1 MEAST
6 LAQQFNDVSDSLHT
20 RGHRVIVRRVRSFL
34 EAGDTLGAETFL
46 TRAKESLGNSDAGVG
61 ALAQSLKGFA
71 AEGGDVS
78 RLVTDPAWVE
88 GTARESRLGRMVDA
102 SVGGQDLGGLA
113 DQLARQQSALAAGEP
128 LAKVPARQMAPSALP
143 PLPKSAPAG
152 EDSRSP
158 VGNIFANQRRPRAVI
173 EALADLEPKPLDLDD
188 QGDAGH
194 DDETP
199 ELRPA
204 APEVPDVEALAAPV
218 KPMLANFEPSPA
230 PIAVAA
236 PEAELLV
243 AVKAPAES
251 PRGLPPMIAPA
262 PPELSRPPEMTV
274 VAANAKG
281 SGGKGGLVVGIVV
294 ALAAIAAGLFFALK

>member
-204 APEVPDVEALAAPV
+204 APEVPERGGARSARQADAGQLRAFAR
-218 KPMLANFEPSPA
+218 ADRGGR
-230 PIAVAA
+230 
-236 PEAELLV
+236 
-243 AVKAPAES
+243 
-251 PRGLPPMIAPA
+251 PRGRTAGGREGSCGVPA
-262 PPELSRPPEMTV
+262 GPASHDR
-274 VAANAKG
+274 AG
-281 SGGKGGLVVGIVV
+281 
-294 ALAAIAAGLFFALK
+294 AAGAEPPP